1 MWRSYDLHFCF
12 ELFLIMLQEIEN
24 IDDLMKDDMLD
35 NIIPVDK
42 NDAAD
47 IEPLIT
53 IDLDEVDATALDKAN
68 VITERLSN
76 YYFDERY
83 IKEHPYIPTKIML
96 EMDNIRRLLKMLM
109 VNEKAQDALIRA
121 VALSPGKGTLF
132 ISLTSMQRGTL
143 LIQKQLND
151 IVTGLEQIFQ
161 RMQDEADKQWTEK
174 DKETDDDGT
183 ITVRGSREF
192 IKQLQEEFYKK
203 HNVETK
209 EEVTDDVNIT
219 TGVNADGTPEGA
231 TPLSDII
238 G

>member
-1 MWRSYDLHFCF
+1 ML
-12 ELFLIMLQEIEN
+12 LFLIMLQEIEN
-24 IDDLMKDDMLD
+24 IDDLIHDDMLD
-35 NIIPVDK
+35 NIIPVD
-42 NDAAD
+42 NGDVAG

-68 VITERLSN
+68 IITERLSN

-109 VNEKAQDALIRA
+109 INEKAQDALIRA

-151 IVTGLEQIFQ
+151 IVTGLEQVFQ
-161 RMQDEADKQWTEK
+161 RMQDEADKQWAEK
-174 DKETDDDGT
+174 DKETEEDGT

-192 IKQLQEEFYKK
+192 IKQLQDEFYKK
-203 HNVETK
+203 QSAT
-209 EEVTDDVNIT
+209 EEASPSEHKD
-219 TGVNADGTPEGA
+219 GMNADGTPEGA

>member
-1 MWRSYDLHFCF
+1 ML
-12 ELFLIMLQEIEN
+12 LFLIMLQEIEN
-24 IDDLMKDDMLD
+24 IDDLIHDDMLD
-35 NIIPVDK
+35 NIIPVD
-42 NDAAD
+42 NGDVAG

-68 VITERLSN
+68 IITERLSN

-109 VNEKAQDALIRA
+109 INEKAQDALIRA

-151 IVTGLEQIFQ
+151 IVTGLEQVFQ
-161 RMQDEADKQWTEK
+161 RMQDEADKQWAEK
-174 DKETDDDGT
+174 DKETEEDGT

-192 IKQLQEEFYKK
+192 IKQLQDEFYKK
-203 HNVETK
+203 QSTT
-209 EEVTDDVNIT
+209 EEAPPSELKN
-219 TGVNADGTPEGA
+219 GMNADGTPEGA

>member
-1 MWRSYDLHFCF
+1 
-12 ELFLIMLQEIEN
+12 MLQEIEN
-24 IDDLMKDDMLD
+24 IDDLMQDDVLD
-35 NIIPVDK
+35 NIIPVD
-42 NDAAD
+42 NNEVAD

-53 IDLDEVDATALDKAN
+53 IDLDKVDATALDKAN

-109 VNEKAQDALIRA
+109 INEKAQDALIRA

-151 IVTGLEQIFQ
+151 IVTGLEQVFQ
-161 RMQDEADKQWTEK
+161 RMQDEADKQWAEK

-209 EEVTDDVNIT
+209 EEVTDDVN
-219 TGVNADGTPEGA
+219 ADGTPEGA

>member
-1 MWRSYDLHFCF
+1 ML
-12 ELFLIMLQEIEN
+12 LFLIMLQEIEN
-24 IDDLMKDDMLD
+24 IDDLIHDDMLD
-35 NIIPVDK
+35 NIIPVD
-42 NDAAD
+42 NGDVAG

-68 VITERLSN
+68 IITERLSN

-109 VNEKAQDALIRA
+109 INEKAQDALIRA

-151 IVTGLEQIFQ
+151 IVTGLEQVFQ
-161 RMQDEADKQWTEK
+161 RMQDEADKQWAEK
-174 DKETDDDGT
+174 DKETEEDGT

-192 IKQLQEEFYKK
+192 IKQLQDEFYKK
-203 HNVETK
+203 QSST
-209 EEVTDDVNIT
+209 EEAPTSEHKD
-219 TGVNADGTPEGA
+219 GMNADGTPEGA

>member
-1 MWRSYDLHFCF
+1 
-12 ELFLIMLQEIEN
+12 MLQEIEN
-24 IDDLMKDDMLD
+24 IDDLMQDDVLD
-35 NIIPVDK
+35 NIIPVD
-42 NDAAD
+42 NNEVAD

-109 VNEKAQDALIRA
+109 INEKAQDALIRA

-151 IVTGLEQIFQ
+151 IVTGLEQVFQ
-161 RMQDEADKQWTEK
+161 RMQDEADKQWAEK

-209 EEVTDDVNIT
+209 EEATDDVNIT
-219 TGVNADGTPEGA
+219 TGVNADGTPAGA

>member
-1 MWRSYDLHFCF
+1 MTSIFCF
-12 ELFLIMLQEIEN
+12 ILFLTMLQEIEN
-24 IDDLMKDDMLD
+24 IDDLMQDDMLD
-35 NIIPVDK
+35 NIIPVD
-42 NDAAD
+42 NNEVAD

-109 VNEKAQDALIRA
+109 INEKAQDALIRA

-151 IVTGLEQIFQ
+151 IVTGLEQVFQ
-161 RMQDEADKQWTEK
+161 RMQDEADKQWAEK

-209 EEVTDDVNIT
+209 EEATDD
-219 TGVNADGTPEGA
+219 VNADGTPAGA

>member
-1 MWRSYDLHFCF
+1 
-12 ELFLIMLQEIEN
+12 
-24 IDDLMKDDMLD
+24 MKDDMLD
-35 NIIPVDK
+35 NIIPVDN

-151 IVTGLEQIFQ
+151 IVTGLEQVFQ
-161 RMQDEADKQWTEK
+161 RMQDEADKQWAEK

-203 HNVETK
+203 HNLESK
-209 EEVTDDVNIT
+209 EEATDNVNAT
-219 TGVNADGTPEGA
+219 DGVNSDGTPEGA

>member
-1 MWRSYDLHFCF
+1 
-12 ELFLIMLQEIEN
+12 MLQEIEN

-35 NIIPVDK
+35 NIIPVD
-42 NDAAD
+42 NNEVAD

-151 IVTGLEQIFQ
+151 IVTGLEQVFQ
-161 RMQDEADKQWTEK
+161 RMQDEADKQWAEK

-203 HNVETK
+203 HNGEEAK
-209 EEVTDDVNIT
+209 EEATDGVKA
-219 TGVNADGTPEGA
+219 TGDVNADGTPEGA